1 MYNCIILIFWGG
13 FMENNI
19 YFKKIDE
26 LYEKYLQV
34 WQDVCDIESPSE
46 FKAGVDAC
54 GDYFVK
60 MAKELGFSVEK
71 KNEKD
76 AGNPI
81 CITMNP
87 NAKGSPISFS
97 GHIDTVHPVGSFGTP
112 PTRIDDEKI
121 YGPGVFDCKGGIVGA
136 MFAMEALQK
145 CGYTDRPIQ
154 LLIQT
159 DEEIGSRNSGGETIK
174 WICEKAKESV
184 AFLNVEPSVNKDL
197 CIQRKGG
204 AMFKFKIKG
213 IEAHSANCAV
223 SGANA
228 IFEAAQKINLL
239 EQLKDDEALTYSC
252 NTISGGS
259 AANTVAGYCEFVCDV
274 RFANNEQYNE
284 AVAKIE
290 EVKNMVFVKGCT
302 TEVEQLNRTCALPLT
317 DANLKLA
324 NTLNSVFEKYGLERL
339 QILKRGGA
347 SDAAHATEFGLTTVD
362 ALGVEGGNM
371 HSVKEFAFLESL
383 KKCAKQNVAI
393 VLEIN

>member
-1 MYNCIILIFWGG
+1 
-13 FMENNI
+13 MENNI

-46 FKAGVDAC
+46 FKEGVDAC
-54 GDYFVK
+54 CDYFVK
-60 MAKELGFSVEK
+60 MAEELGFSVEK
-71 KNEKD
+71 SIEEN
-76 AGNPI
+76 AGNPV

-87 NAKGSPISFS
+87 NAKGKPISFS
-97 GHIDTVHPVGSFGTP
+97 GHIDTVHPVGSFGNP
-112 PTRIDDEKI
+112 PTRIEGDKI

-145 CGYTDRPIQ
+145 CGFEARPIQ
-154 LLIQT
+154 LLIQV
-159 DEEIGSRNSGGETIK
+159 DEEIGCRNSDGRTIN

-204 AMFKFKIKG
+204 AMFKFKIQG
-213 IEAHSANCAV
+213 IEAHSANCAL

-228 IFEAAQKINLL
+228 ICEAAQKINVL

-252 NTISGGS
+252 NTINGGS

-274 RFANNEQYNE
+274 RFANKDQYYE
-284 AVAKIE
+284 AKVKIE
-290 EVKNMVFVKGCT
+290 EVKNMLFVKGCT
-302 TEVEQLNRTCALPLT
+302 TEVEQLNYTCAMPLT
-317 DANLKLA
+317 DANKKLA
-324 NTLNSVFEKYGLERL
+324 NEVNSIFEKYGLEKL

-371 HSVKEFAFLESL
+371 HSLKEFAVLESL
-383 KKCAKQNVAI
+383 KKCAKQAAAI
-393 VLEIN
+393 IFEIN

>member
-1 MYNCIILIFWGG
+1 
-13 FMENNI
+13 MENNI

-34 WQDVCDIESPSE
+34 WQEVANIESPSE

-60 MAKELGFSVEK
+60 MAEKLGFSVEK

-87 NAKGSPISFS
+87 NAKGKPISFS
-97 GHIDTVHPVGSFGTP
+97 GHIDTVHPVGSFGTS

-121 YGPGVFDCKGGIVGA
+121 YGPGVFDCKGGIVGV
-136 MFAMEALQK
+136 MLAMEALQK

-154 LLIQT
+154 LLLQV
-159 DEEIGSRNSGGETIK
+159 DEEIGCRNSGGETIR
-174 WICEKAKESV
+174 WICEKAKASV

-213 IEAHSANCAV
+213 VEAHSANCAV

-228 IFEAAQKINLL
+228 IFEAAQKISVL
-239 EQLKDDEALTYSC
+239 EQIKDDDGITISC
-252 NTISGGS
+252 NTIKGGS
-259 AANTVAGYCEFVCDV
+259 AANTVAGYCEFICDV
-274 RFANNEQYNE
+274 RFANKEQYYE
-284 AVAKIE
+284 AKSKIE
-290 EVKNMVFVKGCT
+290 EIRNMTFIEGCT
-302 TEVEQLNRTCALPLT
+302 TEVEQLNYICAMPLT
-317 DANLKLA
+317 ESNQKLA
-324 NTLNSVFEKYGLERL
+324 DRLNSVFEKYGLEKL
-339 QILKRGGA
+339 QILKRGGV

-371 HSVKEFAFLESL
+371 HSLNEFAFLESL

>member
-1 MYNCIILIFWGG
+1 MKD
-13 FMENNI
+13 NI

-26 LYEKYLQV
+26 LYEKYIKV
-34 WQDVCDIESPSE
+34 WQDVSNIESPSE
-46 FKAGVDAC
+46 FKEGVDAC
-54 GDYFVK
+54 CDYFVRL
-60 MAKELGFSVEK
+60 ANELGFSVEK
-71 KNEKD
+71 NVQKL

-87 NAKGSPISFS
+87 NAKGKPISFS
-97 GHIDTVHPVGSFGTP
+97 GHIDTVHPVGSFGNP
-112 PTRIDDEKI
+112 PTRVDNEKI
-121 YGPGVFDCKGGIVGA
+121 YGPGVFDCKGGVVGV
-136 MFAMEALQK
+136 MCAMEALQK
-145 CGYTDRPIQ
+145 CGFLSRPIQ
-154 LLIQT
+154 LLLQV

-174 WICEKAKESV
+174 WVCEKAKDSV

-213 IEAHSANCAV
+213 IETHSANCAI

-228 IFEAAQKINLL
+228 IFEAAQKINVL
-239 EQLKDDEALTYSC
+239 ERFKDNEGITYSC
-252 NTISGGS
+252 NTINGGS

-274 RFANNEQYNE
+274 RFTNKDQYYE
-284 AVAKIE
+284 AKSKIE

-302 TEVEQLNRTCALPLT
+302 TEAEQLNYTCAMPLT
-317 DANLKLA
+317 DANLELA
-324 NTLNSVFEKYGLERL
+324 NKINSVFEKYGLEKL
-339 QILKRGGA
+339 QILKRGGV

-371 HSVKEFAFLESL
+371 HSLKEFAFLESL
-383 KKCAKQNVAI
+383 KKCAKQAVAI